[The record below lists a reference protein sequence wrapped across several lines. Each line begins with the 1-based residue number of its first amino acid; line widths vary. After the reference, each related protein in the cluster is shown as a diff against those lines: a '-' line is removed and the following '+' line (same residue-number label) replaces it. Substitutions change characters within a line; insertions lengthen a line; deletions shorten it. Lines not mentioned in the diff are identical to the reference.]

1 MLFQFYGDKEIDV
14 LKNHFF
20 QSDLQDQEKLLC
32 EWRSFKFELIE
43 LIGRNGFI
51 SKTRLSQINWSWST
65 YTATE
70 WVLCQVLGQ
79 LQEEFIH
86 LVAIS
91 KTALVAPVSNAW
103 PECGGSTIKCIKA
116 RSRSQMKNDMLEALM
131 MISMVQLQIVN
142 WLTNSS
148 GKLLCILSQAADTN
162 DPQQLKYFQQNHH
175 LLCMFKRMTSC
186 GLKV

>member
-1 MLFQFYGDKEIDV
+1 M
-14 LKNHFF
+14 
-20 QSDLQDQEKLLC
+20 
-32 EWRSFKFELIE
+32 
-43 LIGRNGFI
+43 
-51 SKTRLSQINWSWST
+51 
-65 YTATE
+65 
-70 WVLCQVLGQ
+70 
-79 LQEEFIH
+79 
-86 LVAIS
+86 AIA
-91 KTALVAPVSNAW
+91 KTALVAPISNAW
-103 PECGGSTIKCIKA
+103 PERDGSAIKA